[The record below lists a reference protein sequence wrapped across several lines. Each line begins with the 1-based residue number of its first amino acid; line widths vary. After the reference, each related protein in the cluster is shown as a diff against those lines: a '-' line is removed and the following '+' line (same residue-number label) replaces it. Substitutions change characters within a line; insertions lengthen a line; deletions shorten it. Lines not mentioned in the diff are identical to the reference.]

1 MPLLRLKTRTTG
13 KGDDKIIH
21 KFTQYRS
28 ILLRL
33 NANRGFFKV
42 TMDHIM
48 EHSSLAYSFNIEEIS
63 QFEHIIFSSC
73 PKIMHYFRLVTGGL
87 GIN

>member
-1 MPLLRLKTRTTG
+1 
-13 KGDDKIIH
+13 
-21 KFTQYRS
+21 
-28 ILLRL
+28 
-33 NANRGFFKV
+33 
-42 TMDHIM
+42 MDHIM